1 MQKLS
6 FHFLTDFSFRDC
18 NILHQIIKVH
28 DHRDINY
35 TKDHVEICIVF
46 KRDYP
51 TKMEPC
57 DKALHHKTNRQVTGV
72 KKITGSMI
80 PDNIRIVSL
89 NIGGDSTG
97 HWITEICSQFIC

>member
-35 TKDHVEICIVF
+35 TKDHVEICIEMVLRYL
-46 KRDYP
+46 KGLPYKNG
-51 TKMEPC
+51 T
-57 DKALHHKTNRQVTGV
+57 LRQSLTSQNKQAGDRS
-72 KKITGSMI
+72 KKNNGIND
-80 PDNIRIVSL
+80 PR
-89 NIGGDSTG
+89 
-97 HWITEICSQFIC
+97 

>member
-35 TKDHVEICIVF
+35 TKDHVEICIEMVLRYL
-46 KRDYP
+46 KGITRYP

-57 DKALHHKTNRQVTGV
+57 DKALHQKTNRQVTGV

-80 PDNIRIVSL
+80 PII
-89 NIGGDSTG
+89 
-97 HWITEICSQFIC
+97 

>member
-35 TKDHVEICIVF
+35 TKDHVEICIEMVLRYL
-46 KRDYP
+46 KGITLQKWNP
-51 TKMEPC
+51 ATKPYIT
-57 DKALHHKTNRQVTGV
+57 KQTGIVTGV
-72 KKITGSMI
+72 KKNNGIND
-80 PDNIRIVSL
+80 PR
-89 NIGGDSTG
+89 
-97 HWITEICSQFIC
+97 

>member
-18 NILHQIIKVH
+18 NILHQIFKVH

-35 TKDHVEICIVF
+35 TKDHVEICIEMVLIKAF

-72 KKITGSMI
+72 KKNNGIND
-80 PDNIRIVSL
+80 PR
-89 NIGGDSTG
+89 
-97 HWITEICSQFIC
+97 